1 MVSIHSKKGYDL
13 NLAGRPSE
21 EITALSEP
29 RRVALLPEHLR
40 FVKPRLRVGI
50 GDRVQI
56 GTPLIEDKRNTDVC
70 FLSPGAGTVADI
82 RYGPRRVI
90 QQIVIDLEDDEERE
104 EFERFSESD
113 VEKADRQTIAAA
125 LVRGGLW
132 PLLRQLPF
140 RDYPTPDAAPPN
152 LFVGLGSLE
161 PFSCSPAVYLQGR
174 MSEFDYGLK
183 ILHKL
188 SGGRLQVCADAGDNA
203 VRELLGDRIT
213 LLYSGVYP
221 AHEPG
226 VILYRTK
233 KSAEDNRSWF
243 IDGQDVLLLAHL
255 LQSGTYPTQRIVA
268 VAGSAAARSGH
279 RRTRLGAPLADIAGK
294 EPSAQEEVRFI
305 EGGILTG
312 YAAPASSF
320 LGFFPTALNL
330 VPEGNHPGE
339 LLGLFR
345 PGYRKESFSRAF
357 TSALHS
363 QRLKID
369 CNVHGGDRAC
379 IACGY
384 CALVCPVDILPQ
396 FTYKAILAGEVEES
410 LEHGLLDCVEC
421 GLCSYVCPSKIELF
435 ETLRNAKA
443 EYYKEQSRS

>member
-1 MVSIHSKKGYDL
+1 MISVRSKKGYDL

-21 EITALSEP
+21 TLAKLAGP
-29 RRVALLPEHLR
+29 RHLALLPEHLP
-40 FVKPRLRVGI
+40 FVKPRLKVNI
-50 GDRVQI
+50 GDSVRI
-56 GTPLIEDKRNTDVC
+56 GSPLLEDKRNPEIR
-70 FLSPGAGTVADI
+70 FLSPGAGRITDI
-82 RYGPRRVI
+82 HYGPRRVI
-90 QQIVIDLEDDEERE
+90 REVVLVLDEQEAAE
-104 EFERFSESD
+104 EFDRFTAAD
-113 VEKADRQTIAAA
+113 LEKADRRSIAAA

-132 PLLRQLPF
+132 PLLRALPF
-140 RDYPTPDAAPPN
+140 RDYPAPDLEPPR

-161 PFSCSPAVYLQGR
+161 PFHASPSVYLR
-174 MSEFDYGLK
+174 NRVADFDFGLK
-183 ILHKL
+183 VLRKL
-188 SGGRLQVCADAGDNA
+188 CRDRLQVCAAAGDDA
-203 VRELLGDRIT
+203 VRQLLGDRIN

-221 AHEPG
+221 AHDPG
-226 VILYRTK
+226 VILYRVK
-233 KSAEDNRSWF
+233 KSAEENRAWY

-255 LQSGTYPTQRIVA
+255 LQTGTYPTSRTVA
-268 VAGSAAARSGH
+268 VAGSAAGQRRH
-279 RRTRLGAPLADIAGK
+279 CRTRLGAPLTHIAG
-294 EPSAQEEVRFI
+294 EEQTGRGAIRYI
-305 EGGILTG
+305 EGGVLTG
-312 YAAPASSF
+312 YAAPASSY
-320 LGFFPTALNL
+320 LGFYPTVLNL
-330 VPEGNHPGE
+330 LPEGDHRGE

-363 QRLKID
+363 RPLTIN

-435 ETLRNAKA
+435 ETLKHAKA
-443 EYYKEQSRS
+443 EFYQEQSRS